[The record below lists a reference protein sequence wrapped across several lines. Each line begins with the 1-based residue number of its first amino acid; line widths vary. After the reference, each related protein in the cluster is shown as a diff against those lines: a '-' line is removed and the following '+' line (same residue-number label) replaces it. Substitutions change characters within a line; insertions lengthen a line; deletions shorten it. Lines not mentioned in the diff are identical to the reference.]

1 MNFNTQKH
9 AVLFSHAEML
19 KYVFKDFGGCYGA
32 FAAEDFC
39 QMLDAEA
46 EVFGNEVA
54 ADIGIEG
61 RNGTLNVR
69 QRQSERFLMT
79 LVYDNGIFIGRGRIN
94 ELLLQLRYAYTIESL
109 KM

>member
-1 MNFNTQKH
+1 MYYN
-9 AVLFSHAEML
+9 LFAHAEML
-19 KYVFKDFGGCYGA
+19 KYVFKNFGGCYGA

-69 QRQSERFLMT
+69 QSQSERFLMT
-79 LVYDNGIFIGRGRIN
+79 LVDDNGIFIGRGRIN
-94 ELLLQLRYAYTIESL
+94 ELLLQLRYAYTIECL